1 MDVGLQPGPARKP
14 IPLGNLELR
23 LAHRTGVACFEQVF
37 CLIFEMSEM
46 GTIGKRAEK
55 VRRIGRH
62 SDPLSSKRPCPH
74 FGLKG
79 GSQKRLFTGGL
90 LPFPRTGCAL
100 CAAPIL
106 SQQWKGTAVSP
117 AESSAR
123 SSPPTLGFRQFGGD
137 ARPVA
142 HLRG

>member
-62 SDPLSSKRPCPH
+62 SDPLSSKRP
-74 FGLKG
+74 L
-79 GSQKRLFTGGL
+79 SALRAKRRFAKTVVYRWASTLSADRMR
-90 LPFPRTGCAL
+90 PVRCADL
-100 CAAPIL
+100 I
-106 SQQWKGTAVSP
+106 TAVEGHCSFTSRIQRKVEP
-117 AESSAR
+117 ANSRVSAIR
-123 SSPPTLGFRQFGGD
+123 R
-137 ARPVA
+137 
-142 HLRG
+142 